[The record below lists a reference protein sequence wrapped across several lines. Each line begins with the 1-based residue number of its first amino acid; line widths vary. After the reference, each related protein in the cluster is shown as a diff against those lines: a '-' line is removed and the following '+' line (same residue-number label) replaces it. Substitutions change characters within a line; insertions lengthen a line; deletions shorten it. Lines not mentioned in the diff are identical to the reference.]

1 MLEVNETYLD
11 RLSEA
16 VYSLLNG
23 RPAAPVELPPDHPQD
38 ELRQLAGYVNSL
50 IAEYG
55 TLSAGISS
63 VARGNLDFTIG
74 KGKLEALQQLKTL
87 QGNLRHL
94 TWKTQRIAGGDFEQK
109 VDFMGDFSSAFN
121 SMTRQLKEAFEKIEK
136 QNEELSEAY
145 RAYGCRNT
153 EMAQKVDEIC
163 TKYGLNKVGDGI
175 SPDTTEEMFTALDVR
190 SMVRDSGNE
199 DVTTSNPSY
208 SADGNFEFWGA
219 TTVSGVDYPI
229 EYRVYRAMKQ
239 TLSTAY
245 WEIENTSDYQ
255 WSNYVT
261 TAGTDVLIAVGQN
274 NSLVLTDTGDSVVVI
289 VVMNATTGDTQT
301 GKATLEAFAN
311 TFDLSLAPRTRNA
324 PVETTAPTESGTAI
338 PEAYQPVIAKYA
350 TALTEHWGGEACSN
364 ADISILVSY
373 ATSPSELGYALLDL
387 DNDGTDELVIA
398 NDAERQVIYDLY
410 SLVDGKLVHV
420 FTGWDRNSYEL
431 REGYRILNIGSN
443 GAASADYVYCH
454 LSNGQLVTDSL
465 IRFDAAT
472 DPDHPWFRGTGE
484 NDLAPITDENWSEDE
499 IYSAAASLPIAIT
512 SFADDSAG
520 SYDPSLADYEG
531 YLSTIDTSS
540 IKYYALRDLDGD
552 GQDELLLYN
561 SGETLMKVAA
571 IQNGTAQEILSGN
584 VLDLCEG
591 NVLEAWEGGSGAE
604 QRTYY
609 RVENHTAVPFECIIY
624 NIDENQ
630 CYRDSSYDF
639 YEENL
644 TPITE
649 EEYNRV
655 VNTYPGMSFWD
666 CNPKPLEKMNS
677 ADSSAGDDAQLL
689 ANYGGYLSSI
699 DTYWIKYYALRD
711 LDGDGQDELLLFN
724 RDKTLSNVAG
734 VLNGTAREI
743 LSGSSLYLCAG
754 NVLEYWGEG
763 SGGSGCTYY
772 QVENKTAVPIES
784 ITYRGNNDQWYRDRD
799 FDFMKEDLTPITNEE
814 YQRIVD
820 SYPRMTMSDCNA
832 RALPEI

>member
-1 MLEVNETYLD
+1 MKSQVICDALNTVNPTPAQRARMRAALEAQLPAEKPHRRGAHQQKASSQRWWTII
-11 RLSEA
+11 
-16 VYSLLNG
+16 
-23 RPAAPVELPPDHPQD
+23 PAAAALFAVVLLGIFVLGRTDKTPPSMSNVPT
-38 ELRQLAGYVNSL
+38 EPLTLESL
-50 IAEYG
+50 
-55 TLSAGISS
+55 
-63 VARGNLDFTIG
+63 
-74 KGKLEALQQLKTL
+74 Q
-87 QGNLRHL
+87 
-94 TWKTQRIAGGDFEQK
+94 
-109 VDFMGDFSSAFN
+109 SSAN
-121 SMTRQLKEAFEKIEK
+121 YKASMEIKDYVQSYNATGDVDET
-136 QNEELSEAY
+136 LSEAY

-190 SMVRDSGNE
+190 SMVRDSGNG

-311 TFDLSLAPRTRNA
+311 TFDLSLAPRTQNA
-324 PVETTAPTESGTAI
+324 PVETTAPTENGTAI
-338 PEAYQPVIAKYA
+338 PEAYQPVIAKYT

-387 DNDGTDELVIA
+387 DNDGTDELIIA

-431 REGYRILNIGSN
+431 REGSRILNIGSN

-499 IYSAAASLPIAIT
+499 IYSAAASLPITIT
-512 SFADDSAG
+512 PFADASAG
-520 SYDPSLADYEG
+520 SYDPALADYEG

-552 GQDELLLYN
+552 GQNELLLYN

-630 CYRDSSYDF
+630 CYRDSNYDF

-820 SYPRMTMSDCNA
+820 TYPRMTMSDCNA

>member
-1 MLEVNETYLD
+1 MKSQVICDALNTVNLTPAQRARMRAALEAQLPAEKPHRRGAHQQKASSQRWWTIIPAAAALF
-11 RLSEA
+11 A
-16 VYSLLNG
+16 VVLLGIFVLGRTDKASPSMSNVPTEPLTLESLL
-23 RPAAPVELPPDHPQD
+23 
-38 ELRQLAGYVNSL
+38 
-50 IAEYG
+50 
-55 TLSAGISS
+55 
-63 VARGNLDFTIG
+63 
-74 KGKLEALQQLKTL
+74 
-87 QGNLRHL
+87 
-94 TWKTQRIAGGDFEQK
+94 
-109 VDFMGDFSSAFN
+109 SSAN
-121 SMTRQLKEAFEKIEK
+121 YKASMEIKDYVQSYNATGDVDET
-136 QNEELSEAY
+136 LSEAY

-175 SPDTTEEMFTALDVR
+175 SPDTTEEMFTALNVR
-190 SMVRDSGNE
+190 SMVRDSGNG

-261 TAGTDVLIAVGQN
+261 TAGTDVLIAVGQS

-301 GKATLEAFAN
+301 GKAALEAFAN

-338 PEAYQPVIAKYA
+338 PEAYQPVIAKYV

-387 DNDGTDELVIA
+387 DNDGTDELIIA

-431 REGYRILNIGSN
+431 REGFRILNIGSN

-499 IYSAAASLPIAIT
+499 IYSASASLPIAIT

-520 SYDPSLADYEG
+520 SYDPALADYEG

-630 CYRDSSYDF
+630 CYRDSNYDF

-820 SYPRMTMSDCNA
+820 TYPRMTMSDCNA

>member
-1 MLEVNETYLD
+1 MKSQVICGALNTVNPTPAQRARMRAALEAQLPAEKPPRRGAHQQKASSQRWWTII
-11 RLSEA
+11 
-16 VYSLLNG
+16 
-23 RPAAPVELPPDHPQD
+23 PAAAALFAVVLLGIFVLGRTDKTPPSMSNVPTAPLTL
-38 ELRQLAGYVNSL
+38 ESL
-50 IAEYG
+50 
-55 TLSAGISS
+55 
-63 VARGNLDFTIG
+63 
-74 KGKLEALQQLKTL
+74 Q
-87 QGNLRHL
+87 
-94 TWKTQRIAGGDFEQK
+94 
-109 VDFMGDFSSAFN
+109 SSAN
-121 SMTRQLKEAFEKIEK
+121 YKASMEIKDYVQSYNATGDVDET
-136 QNEELSEAY
+136 LSEAY

-163 TKYGLNKVGDGI
+163 TKYGLNKVGNGI
-175 SPDTTEEMFTALDVR
+175 SPDTTEEMFTALNVR
-190 SMVRDSGNE
+190 SMVRDSGNG

-229 EYRVYRAMKQ
+229 EYRAYRAMKQ

-324 PVETTAPTESGTAI
+324 PVETTAPTENGTAI
-338 PEAYQPVIAKYA
+338 PEAYQPVIAKYV

-364 ADISILVSY
+364 ADISLLVSY
-373 ATSPSELGYALLDL
+373 VTSPSELGYALLDL
-387 DNDGTDELVIA
+387 DNDGTDELIIA

-484 NDLAPITDENWSEDE
+484 NDLAPIADENWSEDE
-499 IYSAAASLPIAIT
+499 IYNSAASLPIAIT
-512 SFADDSAG
+512 PFADASAG
-520 SYDPSLADYEG
+520 SYDPALADYEG

-552 GQDELLLYN
+552 GQNELLLYN

-591 NVLEAWEGGSGAE
+591 NVLEEWYGGSGAE

-630 CYRDSSYDF
+630 CYRDSNYDF

-820 SYPRMTMSDCNA
+820 TYPRMTMSDCNA

>member
-1 MLEVNETYLD
+1 MKSQVICDALNTVNLTPAQRARMRAALEAQLPAEKPHRRGAHQQKASSQRWWTII
-11 RLSEA
+11 
-16 VYSLLNG
+16 
-23 RPAAPVELPPDHPQD
+23 PAAAALVAVVLLGIFVLGRTDKTPPSMSNVPTAPLTL
-38 ELRQLAGYVNSL
+38 ESL
-50 IAEYG
+50 
-55 TLSAGISS
+55 
-63 VARGNLDFTIG
+63 
-74 KGKLEALQQLKTL
+74 Q
-87 QGNLRHL
+87 
-94 TWKTQRIAGGDFEQK
+94 
-109 VDFMGDFSSAFN
+109 SSAN
-121 SMTRQLKEAFEKIEK
+121 YKASMEIKDYVQGYNATGDVDET
-136 QNEELSEAY
+136 LSEAY

-163 TKYGLNKVGDGI
+163 TKYGLNKVGNGI
-175 SPDTTEEMFTALDVR
+175 SPDTTEEMFTALNVR
-190 SMVRDSGNE
+190 SMVRDSGNG

-219 TTVSGVDYPI
+219 TTVSGVDYAI
-229 EYRVYRAMKQ
+229 EYRAYRAMKQ

-261 TAGTDVLIAVGQN
+261 TAGTDVLIAVGQS

-301 GKATLEAFAN
+301 GKAALEAFAN

-338 PEAYQPVIAKYA
+338 PEAYQPVIAKYV

-364 ADISILVSY
+364 ADISLLVSY

-387 DNDGTDELVIA
+387 DNDGTDELIIA

-431 REGYRILNIGSN
+431 REGFRILNIGSN

-472 DPDHPWFRGTGE
+472 DPDHPWFRGTSE

-520 SYDPSLADYEG
+520 SYDPALADYEG

-561 SGETLMKVAA
+561 SGETVMKVAA

-630 CYRDSSYDF
+630 CYRDSNYDF

-677 ADSSAGDDAQLL
+677 ADSSAAEDAQLL

-784 ITYRGNNDQWYRDRD
+784 ITYHGNNDQWYRDRD

-820 SYPRMTMSDCNA
+820 TYPRMTMSDCNA

>member
-1 MLEVNETYLD
+1 MKSQVICGALNTVNPTPAQRARMRAALEAQLPAEKPHRRGAHQQKASSQRWWTII
-11 RLSEA
+11 
-16 VYSLLNG
+16 
-23 RPAAPVELPPDHPQD
+23 PAAAALFAVVLLGIFVLGRTDKTPPSMSNVPT
-38 ELRQLAGYVNSL
+38 EPLTLESL
-50 IAEYG
+50 
-55 TLSAGISS
+55 
-63 VARGNLDFTIG
+63 
-74 KGKLEALQQLKTL
+74 Q
-87 QGNLRHL
+87 
-94 TWKTQRIAGGDFEQK
+94 
-109 VDFMGDFSSAFN
+109 SSAN
-121 SMTRQLKEAFEKIEK
+121 YKASMEIKDYVQSYNATGDVDET
-136 QNEELSEAY
+136 LSEAY

-175 SPDTTEEMFTALDVR
+175 SPDTTEEMFTALNVR
-190 SMVRDSGNE
+190 SMVRDSGNG

-255 WSNYVT
+255 WSNAVT

-301 GKATLEAFAN
+301 GKAALEALAN

-338 PEAYQPVIAKYA
+338 PEAYQPVIAKYV

-387 DNDGTDELVIA
+387 DNDGTDELIIA

-484 NDLAPITDENWSEDE
+484 NDLVPITDENWSEDE
-499 IYSAAASLPIAIT
+499 IYSASASLPIAIT

-520 SYDPSLADYEG
+520 SYDPALADYEG
-531 YLSTIDTSS
+531 YLSIIDTSS

-630 CYRDSSYDF
+630 CYRDSNYDF

-784 ITYRGNNDQWYRDRD
+784 ITYHGNNDQWYRDRD

-820 SYPRMTMSDCNA
+820 TYPRMTMSDCNA

>member
-1 MLEVNETYLD
+1 MKSQVICDALNAVNPTPAQRARMRAALQAQLPAEKPHRRGAHQQKASSQRWWTII
-11 RLSEA
+11 
-16 VYSLLNG
+16 
-23 RPAAPVELPPDHPQD
+23 PAAAALFAVVLLGIFVLGRTDKTPPSMSNVPT
-38 ELRQLAGYVNSL
+38 EPLTLESL
-50 IAEYG
+50 
-55 TLSAGISS
+55 
-63 VARGNLDFTIG
+63 
-74 KGKLEALQQLKTL
+74 Q
-87 QGNLRHL
+87 
-94 TWKTQRIAGGDFEQK
+94 
-109 VDFMGDFSSAFN
+109 SSAN
-121 SMTRQLKEAFEKIEK
+121 YKASMEIKDYVQSYNATGDVDET
-136 QNEELSEAY
+136 LSEAY

-175 SPDTTEEMFTALDVR
+175 SPDTTEEMFTALNVR
-190 SMVRDSGNE
+190 SMVKVSGNG

-239 TLSTAY
+239 SLSTAY

-301 GKATLEAFAN
+301 GKAALEAFAN

-338 PEAYQPVIAKYA
+338 PEAYQPVIAKYV

-364 ADISILVSY
+364 ADISLLVSY

-387 DNDGTDELVIA
+387 DNDGTDELIIA

-499 IYSAAASLPIAIT
+499 IYSTAASLPIAIT
-512 SFADDSAG
+512 SFADDSVG
-520 SYDPSLADYEG
+520 SYDPALADYEG

-584 VLDLCEG
+584 VLDICEG

-630 CYRDSSYDF
+630 CYRDSNYDF

-677 ADSSAGDDAQLL
+677 ADSSAAEDAQLL

-784 ITYRGNNDQWYRDRD
+784 ITYRGNNDQWYRDGD

-820 SYPRMTMSDCNA
+820 TYPRMTMSDCNA

>member
-1 MLEVNETYLD
+1 MKSQVTCDALNTVNPTPAQRARMRAALEAQLPAEKPHRRGAHQQKASSQRWWTII
-11 RLSEA
+11 
-16 VYSLLNG
+16 
-23 RPAAPVELPPDHPQD
+23 PAAAALFAVVLLGIFVLGRTDKTPPSMSNVPTAPLTL
-38 ELRQLAGYVNSL
+38 ESL
-50 IAEYG
+50 
-55 TLSAGISS
+55 
-63 VARGNLDFTIG
+63 
-74 KGKLEALQQLKTL
+74 Q
-87 QGNLRHL
+87 
-94 TWKTQRIAGGDFEQK
+94 
-109 VDFMGDFSSAFN
+109 SSAN
-121 SMTRQLKEAFEKIEK
+121 YKASMEIKDYVQSYNATGDVDET
-136 QNEELSEAY
+136 LSEAY

-190 SMVRDSGNE
+190 SMVRDSGNG

-338 PEAYQPVIAKYA
+338 PEAYQPVIAKYV

-364 ADISILVSY
+364 ADISLLVSY

-387 DNDGTDELVIA
+387 DNDGTDELIIA

-499 IYSAAASLPIAIT
+499 IYSAAASLPIVIT
-512 SFADDSAG
+512 PFADASAG
-520 SYDPSLADYEG
+520 SYDPALADYEG

-561 SGETLMKVAA
+561 SGETLTKVAA

-624 NIDENQ
+624 NVDENQ
-630 CYRDSSYDF
+630 CYRDNNYDF
-639 YEENL
+639 YEEDL

-677 ADSSAGDDAQLL
+677 ADSSAAEDAQLL

-784 ITYRGNNDQWYRDRD
+784 ITYHGNNDQWYRDRD

>member
-1 MLEVNETYLD
+1 MKSQVICDALNTVNLTPAQRARMRAALEAQLPAEKPHRRGAHQQKASSQRWWTII
-11 RLSEA
+11 
-16 VYSLLNG
+16 
-23 RPAAPVELPPDHPQD
+23 PAAAALFAVVLLGIFVLGRTDKTPPSMSNVPTAPLTL
-38 ELRQLAGYVNSL
+38 ESL
-50 IAEYG
+50 
-55 TLSAGISS
+55 
-63 VARGNLDFTIG
+63 
-74 KGKLEALQQLKTL
+74 Q
-87 QGNLRHL
+87 
-94 TWKTQRIAGGDFEQK
+94 
-109 VDFMGDFSSAFN
+109 SSAN
-121 SMTRQLKEAFEKIEK
+121 YKASMEIKDYVQSYNATGDVDET
-136 QNEELSEAY
+136 LSEAY

-175 SPDTTEEMFTALDVR
+175 SPDTTEEMFTALNVR
-190 SMVRDSGNE
+190 SMVKASGNG

-229 EYRVYRAMKQ
+229 EYRAYRAMKQ

-261 TAGTDVLIAVGQN
+261 TAGTDVLIAAGQS

-301 GKATLEAFAN
+301 GKAALEAFAN
-311 TFDLSLAPRTRNA
+311 TFDLSLAPRTRND
-324 PVETTAPTESGTAI
+324 PVETTAPTAPTENGTAI
-338 PEAYQPVIAKYA
+338 PEAYQPVIAKYV

-387 DNDGTDELVIA
+387 DNDGTDELIIA

-484 NDLAPITDENWSEDE
+484 NDLVPITDENWSEDE
-499 IYSAAASLPIAIT
+499 IYSASASLPIAIT

-520 SYDPSLADYEG
+520 SYDPALADYEG
-531 YLSTIDTSS
+531 YLSIIDTSS

-630 CYRDSSYDF
+630 CYRDSNYDF

-820 SYPRMTMSDCNA
+820 TYPRMTMSDCNA

>member
-1 MLEVNETYLD
+1 MKSQVICDALNTVNLTPAQRARMRAALEAQLPAEKPHRRGAHQQKASSQRWWTII
-11 RLSEA
+11 
-16 VYSLLNG
+16 
-23 RPAAPVELPPDHPQD
+23 PAAAALFAVVLLGIFVLGRTDKTPPSMSNVPTAPLTL
-38 ELRQLAGYVNSL
+38 ESL
-50 IAEYG
+50 
-55 TLSAGISS
+55 
-63 VARGNLDFTIG
+63 
-74 KGKLEALQQLKTL
+74 Q
-87 QGNLRHL
+87 
-94 TWKTQRIAGGDFEQK
+94 
-109 VDFMGDFSSAFN
+109 SSAN
-121 SMTRQLKEAFEKIEK
+121 YKASMEIKDYVQSYNATGDVDET
-136 QNEELSEAY
+136 LSEAY

-175 SPDTTEEMFTALDVR
+175 SPDTTEEMFTALNVR
-190 SMVRDSGNE
+190 SMVRDSGNG

-301 GKATLEAFAN
+301 GKAALEAFAN
-311 TFDLSLAPRTRNA
+311 TFDLSLAPRTRND
-324 PVETTAPTESGTAI
+324 PVETTAPTAPTENGTAI
-338 PEAYQPVIAKYA
+338 PEAYQPVIAKYV

-387 DNDGTDELVIA
+387 DNDGTDELIIA

-484 NDLAPITDENWSEDE
+484 NDLVPITDENWSEDE
-499 IYSAAASLPIAIT
+499 IYSASASLPIAIT

-520 SYDPSLADYEG
+520 SYDPALADYEG
-531 YLSTIDTSS
+531 YLSIIDTSS

-630 CYRDSSYDF
+630 CYRDSNYDF

-784 ITYRGNNDQWYRDRD
+784 ITYHGNNDQWYRDRD

-820 SYPRMTMSDCNA
+820 TYPRMTMSDCNA

>member
-1 MLEVNETYLD
+1 MKSQVICGALNTVNPTPAQRARMRAALEAQLPAEKPHRRGAHQQKASSQRWWTII
-11 RLSEA
+11 
-16 VYSLLNG
+16 
-23 RPAAPVELPPDHPQD
+23 PAAAALFAVVLLGIFVLGRTDKTPPSMSNVPT
-38 ELRQLAGYVNSL
+38 EPLTLESL
-50 IAEYG
+50 
-55 TLSAGISS
+55 
-63 VARGNLDFTIG
+63 
-74 KGKLEALQQLKTL
+74 Q
-87 QGNLRHL
+87 
-94 TWKTQRIAGGDFEQK
+94 
-109 VDFMGDFSSAFN
+109 SSAN
-121 SMTRQLKEAFEKIEK
+121 YKASMEIKDYVQSYNATGDVDQT
-136 QNEELSEAY
+136 LSEAY

-175 SPDTTEEMFTALDVR
+175 SPDTTEEMFTALNVR
-190 SMVRDSGNE
+190 SMVRDSGNG

-301 GKATLEAFAN
+301 GKATLEALAN

-338 PEAYQPVIAKYA
+338 PEAYQPVIAKYV

-373 ATSPSELGYALLDL
+373 VTSPSELGYALLDL
-387 DNDGTDELVIA
+387 DNDGTDELIIA

-431 REGYRILNIGSN
+431 REGFRILNIGSN

-484 NDLAPITDENWSEDE
+484 NDLAPIIDENWSEDE
-499 IYSAAASLPIAIT
+499 IYSAAASLPITIT
-512 SFADDSAG
+512 PFADASAG
-520 SYDPSLADYEG
+520 SYDPALADYEG

-561 SGETLMKVAA
+561 SGETLMKVVA

-630 CYRDSSYDF
+630 CYRDSNYDF

-644 TPITE
+644 MPITE

-820 SYPRMTMSDCNA
+820 TYPRMTMSDCNA

>member
-1 MLEVNETYLD
+1 MKSQVICDALNTVNPTPAQRARMRAALEAQLPAEKPHRRGAHQQKASSQRWWTII
-11 RLSEA
+11 
-16 VYSLLNG
+16 
-23 RPAAPVELPPDHPQD
+23 PAAAALFAVVLLGIFVLGRTDKTPPSMSNVPTAPLTL
-38 ELRQLAGYVNSL
+38 ESL
-50 IAEYG
+50 
-55 TLSAGISS
+55 
-63 VARGNLDFTIG
+63 
-74 KGKLEALQQLKTL
+74 Q
-87 QGNLRHL
+87 
-94 TWKTQRIAGGDFEQK
+94 
-109 VDFMGDFSSAFN
+109 SSAN
-121 SMTRQLKEAFEKIEK
+121 YKASMEIKDYVQSYNATGDVDQT
-136 QNEELSEAY
+136 LSEAY

-190 SMVRDSGNE
+190 SMVRDSGNG

-338 PEAYQPVIAKYA
+338 PEAYQPVIAKYV

-364 ADISILVSY
+364 ADISLLVSY

-387 DNDGTDELVIA
+387 DNDGTDELIIA

-420 FTGWDRNSYEL
+420 FNGWDRNSYEL

-499 IYSAAASLPIAIT
+499 IYSTAASLPIAIT

-520 SYDPSLADYEG
+520 SYDPALADYEG

-630 CYRDSSYDF
+630 CYRDSNYDF

-677 ADSSAGDDAQLL
+677 ADSSAAEDAQLL

-743 LSGSSLYLCAG
+743 LSGSSLYLCAE

-820 SYPRMTMSDCNA
+820 TYPRMTMSDCNA

>member
-1 MLEVNETYLD
+1 MKSQVICGALNTVNPTPAQRARMRAALEAQLPAEKPPRRGAHQQKASSQRWWTII
-11 RLSEA
+11 
-16 VYSLLNG
+16 
-23 RPAAPVELPPDHPQD
+23 PAAAALFAVVLLGIFVLGRTDKTPPSMSNVPTAPLTL
-38 ELRQLAGYVNSL
+38 ESL
-50 IAEYG
+50 
-55 TLSAGISS
+55 
-63 VARGNLDFTIG
+63 
-74 KGKLEALQQLKTL
+74 Q
-87 QGNLRHL
+87 
-94 TWKTQRIAGGDFEQK
+94 
-109 VDFMGDFSSAFN
+109 SSAN
-121 SMTRQLKEAFEKIEK
+121 YKASMEIKDYVQSYNATGDVDET
-136 QNEELSEAY
+136 LSEAY

-190 SMVRDSGNE
+190 SMVRDSGNG

-301 GKATLEAFAN
+301 GKAALEAFAN
-311 TFDLSLAPRTRNA
+311 TFDLSLAPRTQNA

-338 PEAYQPVIAKYA
+338 PEAYQPVIAKYV

-387 DNDGTDELVIA
+387 DNDGTDELIIA

-499 IYSAAASLPIAIT
+499 IYSASASLPIAIT

-520 SYDPSLADYEG
+520 SYDPALADYEG

-630 CYRDSSYDF
+630 CYRDSNYDF

-677 ADSSAGDDAQLL
+677 ADSSAAEDAQLL

-820 SYPRMTMSDCNA
+820 TYPRMTMSDCNA

>member
-1 MLEVNETYLD
+1 MKSQVICDALNTVNPTPAQRARMRAALEAQLPAEKPHRRGAHQQKASSQRWWTII
-11 RLSEA
+11 
-16 VYSLLNG
+16 
-23 RPAAPVELPPDHPQD
+23 PAAAALFAVVLLGIFVLGRTDKTPPSMSNVPTAPLTL
-38 ELRQLAGYVNSL
+38 ESL
-50 IAEYG
+50 
-55 TLSAGISS
+55 
-63 VARGNLDFTIG
+63 
-74 KGKLEALQQLKTL
+74 Q
-87 QGNLRHL
+87 
-94 TWKTQRIAGGDFEQK
+94 
-109 VDFMGDFSSAFN
+109 SSAN
-121 SMTRQLKEAFEKIEK
+121 YKASMEIKDYVQSYNATGDVDET
-136 QNEELSEAY
+136 LSEAY

-190 SMVRDSGNE
+190 SMVRDSGNG

-261 TAGTDVLIAVGQN
+261 TAGTGVLIAVGQN

-338 PEAYQPVIAKYA
+338 PEAYQPVIAKYV

-364 ADISILVSY
+364 ADISLLVSY

-387 DNDGTDELVIA
+387 DNDGTDELIIA

-499 IYSAAASLPIAIT
+499 IYSAAASLPIVIT
-512 SFADDSAG
+512 PFADASAG
-520 SYDPSLADYEG
+520 SYDPALADYEG

-561 SGETLMKVAA
+561 SGETLTKVAA

-624 NIDENQ
+624 NVDENQ
-630 CYRDSSYDF
+630 CYRDNNYDF
-639 YEENL
+639 YEEDL

-677 ADSSAGDDAQLL
+677 ADSSAAEDAQLL

-784 ITYRGNNDQWYRDRD
+784 ITYRGNNDQWYRDGD
-799 FDFMKEDLTPITNEE
+799 FDFMKEELTPITNEE

-820 SYPRMTMSDCNA
+820 TYPRMTMSDCNA

>member
-1 MLEVNETYLD
+1 MKSQVICDALNTVNPTPAQRARMRAALEAQLPAEKPHRRGAHQQKASSQRWWTII
-11 RLSEA
+11 
-16 VYSLLNG
+16 
-23 RPAAPVELPPDHPQD
+23 PAAAALFAVVLLGIFVLGRTDKTPPSMSNVPTAPLTL
-38 ELRQLAGYVNSL
+38 ESL
-50 IAEYG
+50 
-55 TLSAGISS
+55 
-63 VARGNLDFTIG
+63 
-74 KGKLEALQQLKTL
+74 Q
-87 QGNLRHL
+87 
-94 TWKTQRIAGGDFEQK
+94 
-109 VDFMGDFSSAFN
+109 SSAN
-121 SMTRQLKEAFEKIEK
+121 YKASMEIKDYVQSYNATGDVDET
-136 QNEELSEAY
+136 LSEAY

-190 SMVRDSGNE
+190 SMVRDSGNG

-311 TFDLSLAPRTRNA
+311 TFDLSLAPRTQNA

-338 PEAYQPVIAKYA
+338 PEAYQPVIAKYV

-364 ADISILVSY
+364 ADISLLVSY

-387 DNDGTDELVIA
+387 DNDGTDELIIA

-431 REGYRILNIGSN
+431 REGFRILNIGSN

-499 IYSAAASLPIAIT
+499 IYSTAASLPIAIT
-512 SFADDSAG
+512 PFADASAG
-520 SYDPSLADYEG
+520 SYDPALADYEG

-630 CYRDSSYDF
+630 CYRDSNYDF

-677 ADSSAGDDAQLL
+677 ADSSAAEDAQLL

-784 ITYRGNNDQWYRDRD
+784 ITYHGNNDQWYRDRD

>member
-1 MLEVNETYLD
+1 MKSQVICGALNTVNPTPAQRARMRAALEAQLPAEKPHRRGAHQQKASSQRWWTIIPAAAALF
-11 RLSEA
+11 A
-16 VYSLLNG
+16 VVLLGIFVLGRTDKTPPSMSNVPTAPLTLESLL
-23 RPAAPVELPPDHPQD
+23 
-38 ELRQLAGYVNSL
+38 
-50 IAEYG
+50 
-55 TLSAGISS
+55 
-63 VARGNLDFTIG
+63 
-74 KGKLEALQQLKTL
+74 
-87 QGNLRHL
+87 
-94 TWKTQRIAGGDFEQK
+94 
-109 VDFMGDFSSAFN
+109 SSAN
-121 SMTRQLKEAFEKIEK
+121 YKASMEIKDYVQSYNATGDVDET
-136 QNEELSEAY
+136 LSEAY

-175 SPDTTEEMFTALDVR
+175 SPDTTEEMFTALNVR
-190 SMVRDSGNE
+190 SMVKASGNG

-301 GKATLEAFAN
+301 GKAALEALAN
-311 TFDLSLAPRTRNA
+311 TFDLSLAPRTQNA

-338 PEAYQPVIAKYA
+338 PEAYQPVIAKYV

-364 ADISILVSY
+364 ADISLLVSY

-499 IYSAAASLPIAIT
+499 IYSAAASLPITIT
-512 SFADDSAG
+512 PFADASAG
-520 SYDPSLADYEG
+520 SYDPALADYEG
-531 YLSTIDTSS
+531 YLSIIDTSS

-630 CYRDSSYDF
+630 CYRDSNYDF

-666 CNPKPLEKMNS
+666 CNPKPLEKINS

-820 SYPRMTMSDCNA
+820 TYPRMTMSDCNA

>member
-1 MLEVNETYLD
+1 MKSQVICDALNTVNPTSSQIARMRAALEAQLPAEKPHRRGAHQQKASSQRWWTII
-11 RLSEA
+11 
-16 VYSLLNG
+16 
-23 RPAAPVELPPDHPQD
+23 PAAAALFAVVLLGIFVLGRTDKTPPSMSNVPTAPLTL
-38 ELRQLAGYVNSL
+38 ESL
-50 IAEYG
+50 
-55 TLSAGISS
+55 
-63 VARGNLDFTIG
+63 
-74 KGKLEALQQLKTL
+74 Q
-87 QGNLRHL
+87 
-94 TWKTQRIAGGDFEQK
+94 
-109 VDFMGDFSSAFN
+109 SSAN
-121 SMTRQLKEAFEKIEK
+121 YKASMEIKDYVQSYNATGDVDET
-136 QNEELSEAY
+136 LSEAY

-261 TAGTDVLIAVGQN
+261 TAGTDVLIAAGQS

>member
-1 MLEVNETYLD
+1 MKSQVICDALNTVNPTPAQRARMRAALEAQLPAEKPHRRGAHQQKASSQRWWTIIPAAAALF
-11 RLSEA
+11 A
-16 VYSLLNG
+16 VVLLGIFVLG
-23 RPAAPVELPPDHPQD
+23 RTDKASPSMSNVPAAPLTLE
-38 ELRQLAGYVNSL
+38 SL
-50 IAEYG
+50 
-55 TLSAGISS
+55 
-63 VARGNLDFTIG
+63 
-74 KGKLEALQQLKTL
+74 Q
-87 QGNLRHL
+87 
-94 TWKTQRIAGGDFEQK
+94 
-109 VDFMGDFSSAFN
+109 SSAN
-121 SMTRQLKEAFEKIEK
+121 YKASMEIKDYVQSCNATGDVDET
-136 QNEELSEAY
+136 LSEAY

-175 SPDTTEEMFTALDVR
+175 SPDTTEEMFTALNVR
-190 SMVRDSGNE
+190 SMVKASGNG

-289 VVMNATTGDTQT
+289 VVLNATTGDTQT
-301 GKATLEAFAN
+301 GKATLETFAN

-338 PEAYQPVIAKYA
+338 PEAYQPVIAKYV

-373 ATSPSELGYALLDL
+373 VTSPSELGYALLDL

-410 SLVDGKLVHV
+410 SLVDGKVVHV
-420 FTGWDRNSYEL
+420 LTGWDRNSYEL
-431 REGYRILNIGSN
+431 REGFRILNIGSN
-443 GAASADYVYCH
+443 GAASTDYVYCH

-499 IYSAAASLPIAIT
+499 IYSAAASLPITIT
-512 SFADDSAG
+512 PFADASAG
-520 SYDPSLADYEG
+520 SYDPALADYEG
-531 YLSTIDTSS
+531 YLSIIDTSS

-630 CYRDSSYDF
+630 CYRDSNYDF

-820 SYPRMTMSDCNA
+820 TYPRMTMSDCNA

>member
-1 MLEVNETYLD
+1 MKSQVICGALNTVNPTPAQRARMRAALEAQLPAEKPPRRGAHQQKASSQRWWTII
-11 RLSEA
+11 
-16 VYSLLNG
+16 
-23 RPAAPVELPPDHPQD
+23 PAAAALFAVVLLGIFVLGRTDKTPPSMSNVPT
-38 ELRQLAGYVNSL
+38 EPLTLESL
-50 IAEYG
+50 
-55 TLSAGISS
+55 
-63 VARGNLDFTIG
+63 
-74 KGKLEALQQLKTL
+74 Q
-87 QGNLRHL
+87 
-94 TWKTQRIAGGDFEQK
+94 
-109 VDFMGDFSSAFN
+109 SSAN
-121 SMTRQLKEAFEKIEK
+121 YKASMEIKDYVQSYNATGDVDET
-136 QNEELSEAY
+136 LSEAY

-190 SMVRDSGNE
+190 SMVRDSGNG

-261 TAGTDVLIAVGQN
+261 TAGTDVLIAAGQN

-338 PEAYQPVIAKYA
+338 PEAYQPVIAKYV

-499 IYSAAASLPIAIT
+499 IYSAAASLPITIT
-512 SFADDSAG
+512 PFADASAG
-520 SYDPSLADYEG
+520 SHDPALADYEG

-630 CYRDSSYDF
+630 CYRDSNYDF

-655 VNTYPGMSFWD
+655 VNTYPGMFFWD

-677 ADSSAGDDAQLL
+677 ADSSAAEDAQLL

-743 LSGSSLYLCAG
+743 LSGSSLYLCAE

-772 QVENKTAVPIES
+772 QLENKTAVPIES

-820 SYPRMTMSDCNA
+820 TYPRMTMSDCNA

>member
-1 MLEVNETYLD
+1 MKSQVICDALNTVNLTPAQRARMRAALE
-11 RLSEA
+11 A
-16 VYSLLNG
+16 QLLAEKPHRRG
-23 RPAAPVELPPDHPQD
+23 AHQQKASSQRWWTIIPAAAALFAVVLLGIFVLGRTDKTPPSMSNVPTAPLTL
-38 ELRQLAGYVNSL
+38 ESL
-50 IAEYG
+50 
-55 TLSAGISS
+55 
-63 VARGNLDFTIG
+63 
-74 KGKLEALQQLKTL
+74 Q
-87 QGNLRHL
+87 
-94 TWKTQRIAGGDFEQK
+94 
-109 VDFMGDFSSAFN
+109 SSAN
-121 SMTRQLKEAFEKIEK
+121 YKASMEIKDYVQSYNATGDVDET
-136 QNEELSEAY
+136 LSEAY

-163 TKYGLNKVGDGI
+163 TKYGLNKVGNGI
-175 SPDTTEEMFTALDVR
+175 SPDTTEEMFTALNVR
-190 SMVRDSGNE
+190 SMVRDSGSG

-229 EYRVYRAMKQ
+229 EYRAYRAMKQ

-301 GKATLEAFAN
+301 GKAALEALAN

-324 PVETTAPTESGTAI
+324 PVETTAPTERGTAI
-338 PEAYQPVIAKYA
+338 PEAYQPVIAKYV

-364 ADISILVSY
+364 ADISLLVSY

-431 REGYRILNIGSN
+431 REGFRILNIGSN

-499 IYSAAASLPIAIT
+499 IYSASASLPIAIT
-512 SFADDSAG
+512 PFADDSAG
-520 SYDPSLADYEG
+520 SYDPALADYEG

-630 CYRDSSYDF
+630 CYRDSNYDF

-644 TPITE
+644 MPITE

-734 VLNGTAREI
+734 VQNGTAREI

-820 SYPRMTMSDCNA
+820 TYSRMTMSDCNA

>member
-1 MLEVNETYLD
+1 MKSQVICGALNTVNPTPAQRARMRAALEAQLPAEKPHRRGAHQQKASSQRWWTII
-11 RLSEA
+11 
-16 VYSLLNG
+16 
-23 RPAAPVELPPDHPQD
+23 PAAAALFAVVLLGIFVLGRTDKTPPSMSNVPT
-38 ELRQLAGYVNSL
+38 EPLTLESL
-50 IAEYG
+50 
-55 TLSAGISS
+55 
-63 VARGNLDFTIG
+63 
-74 KGKLEALQQLKTL
+74 Q
-87 QGNLRHL
+87 
-94 TWKTQRIAGGDFEQK
+94 
-109 VDFMGDFSSAFN
+109 SSAN
-121 SMTRQLKEAFEKIEK
+121 YKASMEIKDYVQSYNATGDVDQT
-136 QNEELSEAY
+136 LSEAY

-190 SMVRDSGNE
+190 SMVRDSGNG

-301 GKATLEAFAN
+301 GKAALEAFAN

-324 PVETTAPTESGTAI
+324 PAETTAPTESGTAI
-338 PEAYQPVIAKYA
+338 PEAYQPVIAKYV

-373 ATSPSELGYALLDL
+373 ATYPSELGYALLDL
-387 DNDGTDELVIA
+387 DNDGTDELIIA

-512 SFADDSAG
+512 PFADASAG
-520 SYDPSLADYEG
+520 SYDPALADYEG

-630 CYRDSSYDF
+630 CYRDSNYDF

-677 ADSSAGDDAQLL
+677 ADSSAAEDAQLL

-820 SYPRMTMSDCNA
+820 TYPRMTMSDCNA

>member
-1 MLEVNETYLD
+1 MKSQVICGALNTVNPTPAQRARMRAALEAQLPAEKPHRRGAHQQKASSQRWWTIIPAAAALFAVVLLGIFVLGRTDKTSPSMSNVPTEPLTLESLQSSANYKASMEIKDYVQSYNATGDVDET
-11 RLSEA
+11 LSE
-16 VYSLLNG
+16 S
-23 RPAAPVELPPDHPQD
+23 
-38 ELRQLAGYVNSL
+38 
-50 IAEYG
+50 
-55 TLSAGISS
+55 
-63 VARGNLDFTIG
+63 
-74 KGKLEALQQLKTL
+74 
-87 QGNLRHL
+87 
-94 TWKTQRIAGGDFEQK
+94 
-109 VDFMGDFSSAFN
+109 
-121 SMTRQLKEAFEKIEK
+121 
-136 QNEELSEAY
+136 Y

-153 EMAQKVDEIC
+153 EMAQRVDEIC
-163 TKYGLNKVGDGI
+163 TKYGLNKVGNGI
-175 SPDTTEEMFTALDVR
+175 SPDTTEEMFIALNVR
-190 SMVRDSGNE
+190 SMVKASGNG

-338 PEAYQPVIAKYA
+338 PEAYQPVIAKYV

-364 ADISILVSY
+364 ADISLLVSY

-387 DNDGTDELVIA
+387 DNDGTDELIIA

-431 REGYRILNIGSN
+431 REGFRILNIGSN

-512 SFADDSAG
+512 PFADNSAG
-520 SYDPSLADYEG
+520 SYDPALADYEG

-591 NVLEAWEGGSGAE
+591 NVLEEWYGGSGAE

-624 NIDENQ
+624 YIDENQ
-630 CYRDSSYDF
+630 CYRDSNYDF

-734 VLNGTAREI
+734 VQNGTAREI
-743 LSGSSLYLCAG
+743 LSGSRLYLCAG

-763 SGGSGCTYY
+763 SGGSGSTYY

-820 SYPRMTMSDCNA
+820 TYPRMTMSDCNA

>member
-1 MLEVNETYLD
+1 MKSQVICGALNTVNPTPAQRARMRAALEAQLPAEKPHRRGAHQQKASSQRWWTII
-11 RLSEA
+11 
-16 VYSLLNG
+16 
-23 RPAAPVELPPDHPQD
+23 PAAAALVAVVLLGIFVLGRTDKTPPSMSNVPT
-38 ELRQLAGYVNSL
+38 EPLTLESL
-50 IAEYG
+50 
-55 TLSAGISS
+55 
-63 VARGNLDFTIG
+63 
-74 KGKLEALQQLKTL
+74 Q
-87 QGNLRHL
+87 
-94 TWKTQRIAGGDFEQK
+94 
-109 VDFMGDFSSAFN
+109 SSAN
-121 SMTRQLKEAFEKIEK
+121 YKASMEIKDYVQSYNATGDVDET
-136 QNEELSEAY
+136 LSEAY

-163 TKYGLNKVGDGI
+163 TKYGLNKVGNGI
-175 SPDTTEEMFTALDVR
+175 SPDTTEEMFTALNVR
-190 SMVRDSGNE
+190 SMVRDSGNG

-219 TTVSGVDYPI
+219 TTVSGVDYAI
-229 EYRVYRAMKQ
+229 EYRAYRAMKQ

-261 TAGTDVLIAVGQN
+261 TAGTDVLIAVGQS

-301 GKATLEAFAN
+301 GKAALEAFAN

-338 PEAYQPVIAKYA
+338 PEAYQPVIAKYV

-364 ADISILVSY
+364 ADISLLVSY

-387 DNDGTDELVIA
+387 DNDGTDELIIA

-499 IYSAAASLPIAIT
+499 IYSTAASLPIAIT
-512 SFADDSAG
+512 SFADDSVG
-520 SYDPSLADYEG
+520 SYDPALADYEG

-584 VLDLCEG
+584 VLDICEG

-630 CYRDSSYDF
+630 CYRDSNYDF

-677 ADSSAGDDAQLL
+677 ADSSAAEDAQLL

-820 SYPRMTMSDCNA
+820 TYPRMTMSDCNA

>member
-1 MLEVNETYLD
+1 MKSQVICGALNTVNPTPAQRARMRAALEAQLPAEKPPRRGAHQQKASSQRWWTII
-11 RLSEA
+11 
-16 VYSLLNG
+16 
-23 RPAAPVELPPDHPQD
+23 PAAAALFAVVLLGIFVLGRTDKTPPSMSNVPT
-38 ELRQLAGYVNSL
+38 EPLTLESL
-50 IAEYG
+50 
-55 TLSAGISS
+55 
-63 VARGNLDFTIG
+63 
-74 KGKLEALQQLKTL
+74 Q
-87 QGNLRHL
+87 
-94 TWKTQRIAGGDFEQK
+94 
-109 VDFMGDFSSAFN
+109 SSAN
-121 SMTRQLKEAFEKIEK
+121 YKASMEIKDYVQSYNATGDVDET
-136 QNEELSEAY
+136 LSEAY

-175 SPDTTEEMFTALDVR
+175 SPDTTEEMFTALNVR
-190 SMVRDSGNE
+190 SMVKASGNG

-219 TTVSGVDYPI
+219 ITVSGVDYPI

-311 TFDLSLAPRTRNA
+311 TFDLSLAPRTQNA

-338 PEAYQPVIAKYA
+338 PEAYQPVIAKYV

-364 ADISILVSY
+364 ADISLLVSY

-387 DNDGTDELVIA
+387 DNDGTDELIIA

-431 REGYRILNIGSN
+431 REGFRILNIGSN

-499 IYSAAASLPIAIT
+499 IYSTAASLPIAIT
-512 SFADDSAG
+512 PFADASAG
-520 SYDPSLADYEG
+520 SYDPALADYEG

-591 NVLEAWEGGSGAE
+591 NVLEEWDGGSGAE

-630 CYRDSSYDF
+630 CYRDSNYDF

-677 ADSSAGDDAQLL
+677 ADSSAAEDAQLL

-784 ITYRGNNDQWYRDRD
+784 ITYHGNNDQWYRDRD

-820 SYPRMTMSDCNA
+820 TYPRMTMSDCNA

>member
-1 MLEVNETYLD
+1 MKSQVICGALNTVNPTPAQRARMRAALEAQLPAEKPHRRGAHQQKASSQRWWTII
-11 RLSEA
+11 
-16 VYSLLNG
+16 
-23 RPAAPVELPPDHPQD
+23 PAAAALFAVVLLGIFVLGRTDKTPPSMSNVPTAPLTL
-38 ELRQLAGYVNSL
+38 ESL
-50 IAEYG
+50 
-55 TLSAGISS
+55 
-63 VARGNLDFTIG
+63 
-74 KGKLEALQQLKTL
+74 Q
-87 QGNLRHL
+87 
-94 TWKTQRIAGGDFEQK
+94 
-109 VDFMGDFSSAFN
+109 SSAN
-121 SMTRQLKEAFEKIEK
+121 YKASMEIKDYVQSYNATGDVDET
-136 QNEELSEAY
+136 LSEAY

-175 SPDTTEEMFTALDVR
+175 SPDTTEEMFTALNVR
-190 SMVRDSGNE
+190 SMVKASGNG

-229 EYRVYRAMKQ
+229 EYRAYRAMKQ

-261 TAGTDVLIAVGQN
+261 TAGTDVLIAAGQS

-301 GKATLEAFAN
+301 GKAALEAFAN
-311 TFDLSLAPRTRNA
+311 TFDLSLAPRTRND
-324 PVETTAPTESGTAI
+324 PVETTAPTAPTENGTAI
-338 PEAYQPVIAKYA
+338 PEAYQPVIAKYV

-364 ADISILVSY
+364 ADISLLVSY

-387 DNDGTDELVIA
+387 DNDGTDELIIA

-484 NDLAPITDENWSEDE
+484 NDLVPITDENWSEDE
-499 IYSAAASLPIAIT
+499 IYSASASLPIAIT

-520 SYDPSLADYEG
+520 SYDPALADYEG
-531 YLSTIDTSS
+531 YLSIIDTSS

-630 CYRDSSYDF
+630 CYRDSNYDF

-820 SYPRMTMSDCNA
+820 TYPRMTMSDCNA

>member
-1 MLEVNETYLD
+1 MKSQVICDALNTVNPTPAQRARMRAALEAQLPAEKPHRRGAHQQKASSQRWWTII
-11 RLSEA
+11 
-16 VYSLLNG
+16 
-23 RPAAPVELPPDHPQD
+23 PAAAALFAVVLLGIFVLGRTDKTPPSMSNVPTAPLTL
-38 ELRQLAGYVNSL
+38 ESL
-50 IAEYG
+50 
-55 TLSAGISS
+55 
-63 VARGNLDFTIG
+63 
-74 KGKLEALQQLKTL
+74 Q
-87 QGNLRHL
+87 
-94 TWKTQRIAGGDFEQK
+94 
-109 VDFMGDFSSAFN
+109 SSAN
-121 SMTRQLKEAFEKIEK
+121 YKASMEIKDYVQSYNATGDVDET
-136 QNEELSEAY
+136 LSEAY

-190 SMVRDSGNE
+190 SMVRDSGNG

-289 VVMNATTGDTQT
+289 VVMNATTGDTRT
-301 GKATLEAFAN
+301 GKAALEAFAN

-338 PEAYQPVIAKYA
+338 PEAYQPVIAKYI

-373 ATSPSELGYALLDL
+373 VTSPSELGYALLDL

-431 REGYRILNIGSN
+431 REGFRILNIGSN

-465 IRFDAAT
+465 IRFDAT
-472 DPDHPWFRGTGE
+472 EDPDHPWFRGTGE

-499 IYSAAASLPIAIT
+499 IYSAAASLPITIT
-512 SFADDSAG
+512 PFADASAG
-520 SYDPSLADYEG
+520 SYDPALADYEG

-561 SGETLMKVAA
+561 SGETLVKVAA

-630 CYRDSSYDF
+630 CYRDSNYDF

-820 SYPRMTMSDCNA
+820 TYPRMTMSDCNA

>member
-1 MLEVNETYLD
+1 MKSQVICDALNTVNPTPAQRARMRAALEAQLPAEKPHRRGAHQQKASSQRWWTII
-11 RLSEA
+11 
-16 VYSLLNG
+16 
-23 RPAAPVELPPDHPQD
+23 PAAAALFAVVLLGIFVLGRTDKTPPSMSNVPT
-38 ELRQLAGYVNSL
+38 EPLTLESL
-50 IAEYG
+50 
-55 TLSAGISS
+55 
-63 VARGNLDFTIG
+63 
-74 KGKLEALQQLKTL
+74 Q
-87 QGNLRHL
+87 
-94 TWKTQRIAGGDFEQK
+94 
-109 VDFMGDFSSAFN
+109 SSAN
-121 SMTRQLKEAFEKIEK
+121 YKASMEIKDYVQSYNATGDVDET
-136 QNEELSEAY
+136 LSEAY

-175 SPDTTEEMFTALDVR
+175 SPDTTEEMFTALNVR
-190 SMVRDSGNE
+190 SMVRDSGNG

-301 GKATLEAFAN
+301 GKAALEALAN

-324 PVETTAPTESGTAI
+324 PAETTAPTESGTAI
-338 PEAYQPVIAKYA
+338 PEAYQPVIAKYV

-364 ADISILVSY
+364 ADISLLVSY
-373 ATSPSELGYALLDL
+373 VTSPSELGYALLDL
-387 DNDGTDELVIA
+387 DNDGTDELIIA

-431 REGYRILNIGSN
+431 REGFRILNIGSN

-499 IYSAAASLPIAIT
+499 IYSAAASLPIVIT
-512 SFADDSAG
+512 PFADASAG
-520 SYDPSLADYEG
+520 NYDPALADYEG

-561 SGETLMKVAA
+561 SGETLTKVAA

-630 CYRDSSYDF
+630 CYRDSNYDF

-666 CNPKPLEKMNS
+666 CNPKPLEKINS
-677 ADSSAGDDAQLL
+677 ADSSAAEDAQLL

-784 ITYRGNNDQWYRDRD
+784 ITYHGNNDQWYRDRD

-820 SYPRMTMSDCNA
+820 TYPRMTMSDCNA

>member
-1 MLEVNETYLD
+1 MKSQVICDALNTVNPTSSQIARMRAALEAQLPAEKPHRRGAHQQKASSQRWWTII
-11 RLSEA
+11 
-16 VYSLLNG
+16 
-23 RPAAPVELPPDHPQD
+23 PAAAALFAVVLLGIFVLGRTDKTPPSMSHVPT
-38 ELRQLAGYVNSL
+38 EPLTLESL
-50 IAEYG
+50 
-55 TLSAGISS
+55 
-63 VARGNLDFTIG
+63 
-74 KGKLEALQQLKTL
+74 Q
-87 QGNLRHL
+87 
-94 TWKTQRIAGGDFEQK
+94 
-109 VDFMGDFSSAFN
+109 SSAN
-121 SMTRQLKEAFEKIEK
+121 YKASMEIKDYVQSYNATGDVDET
-136 QNEELSEAY
+136 LSEAY

-175 SPDTTEEMFTALDVR
+175 SPDTTEEMFTALNVR
-190 SMVRDSGNE
+190 SMVRDSGNG

-338 PEAYQPVIAKYA
+338 PEAYQPVIAKYV

-364 ADISILVSY
+364 ADISLLVSY
-373 ATSPSELGYALLDL
+373 VTSPSELGYALLDL
-387 DNDGTDELVIA
+387 DNDGTDELIIA

-431 REGYRILNIGSN
+431 REGFRILNIGSN

-512 SFADDSAG
+512 PFADDSAG
-520 SYDPSLADYEG
+520 SYDPALADYEG
-531 YLSTIDTSS
+531 YLSIIDTSS

-630 CYRDSSYDF
+630 CYRDSNYDF

-820 SYPRMTMSDCNA
+820 TYPRMTMSDCNA

>member
-1 MLEVNETYLD
+1 MKSQVICDALNTVNPTPAQRARMRAALEAQLPAEKPHRRGAHQQKVSSQRWWTII
-11 RLSEA
+11 
-16 VYSLLNG
+16 
-23 RPAAPVELPPDHPQD
+23 PAAAALFAVVLLGIFVLGRTDKTPPSMSNVPTAPLTL
-38 ELRQLAGYVNSL
+38 ESL
-50 IAEYG
+50 
-55 TLSAGISS
+55 
-63 VARGNLDFTIG
+63 
-74 KGKLEALQQLKTL
+74 Q
-87 QGNLRHL
+87 
-94 TWKTQRIAGGDFEQK
+94 
-109 VDFMGDFSSAFN
+109 SSAN
-121 SMTRQLKEAFEKIEK
+121 YKASMEIKDYVQSYNATGDVDET
-136 QNEELSEAY
+136 LSEAY

-190 SMVRDSGNE
+190 SMVRDSGNG

-229 EYRVYRAMKQ
+229 EYRAYRAMKQ

-261 TAGTDVLIAVGQN
+261 TAGTDVLIAAGQS

-289 VVMNATTGDTQT
+289 VVMNAMTGDTQT

-338 PEAYQPVIAKYA
+338 PEAYQPVIAKYV

-373 ATSPSELGYALLDL
+373 APSPSELGYALLDL

-499 IYSAAASLPIAIT
+499 IYSAAASLPITIT
-512 SFADDSAG
+512 PFADNSAG
-520 SYDPSLADYEG
+520 SYAPALADYEE

-552 GQDELLLYN
+552 GQNELLLYN

-630 CYRDSSYDF
+630 CYRDSNYDF

-677 ADSSAGDDAQLL
+677 ADSSAAEDAQLL

-734 VLNGTAREI
+734 VQNGTAREI

-763 SGGSGCTYY
+763 PGGSGCTYY

-820 SYPRMTMSDCNA
+820 TYPRMTMSDCNA

>member
-1 MLEVNETYLD
+1 MKSQVICGALNTVNPTPAQRARMRAALEAQLPAEKPHRRGAHQQKASSQRWWTII
-11 RLSEA
+11 
-16 VYSLLNG
+16 
-23 RPAAPVELPPDHPQD
+23 PAAAALFAVVLLGIFVLGRTDKTPPSMSNVPTAPLTL
-38 ELRQLAGYVNSL
+38 ESL
-50 IAEYG
+50 
-55 TLSAGISS
+55 
-63 VARGNLDFTIG
+63 
-74 KGKLEALQQLKTL
+74 Q
-87 QGNLRHL
+87 
-94 TWKTQRIAGGDFEQK
+94 
-109 VDFMGDFSSAFN
+109 SSAN
-121 SMTRQLKEAFEKIEK
+121 YKASMEIKDYVQSYNATGDVDET
-136 QNEELSEAY
+136 LSEAY

-175 SPDTTEEMFTALDVR
+175 SPDTTEEMFTALNVR
-190 SMVRDSGNE
+190 SMVRDSGNG

-338 PEAYQPVIAKYA
+338 PEAYQPVIAKYV

-364 ADISILVSY
+364 ADISLLVSY

-387 DNDGTDELVIA
+387 DNDGTDELIIA

-499 IYSAAASLPIAIT
+499 IYSAAASLPIVIT
-512 SFADDSAG
+512 PFADASAG
-520 SYDPSLADYEG
+520 SYDPALADYEG

-561 SGETLMKVAA
+561 SGETLTKVAA

-630 CYRDSSYDF
+630 CYRDNNYDF
-639 YEENL
+639 YEEDL

-677 ADSSAGDDAQLL
+677 ADSSAAEDAQLL

-784 ITYRGNNDQWYRDRD
+784 ITYHGNNDQWYRDRD

>member
-1 MLEVNETYLD
+1 MKSQVICDALNTVNPTPAQRARMRAVLEAQLPAEKPHRRGAHQQKASTPRWWTIIPAAAALF
-11 RLSEA
+11 A
-16 VYSLLNG
+16 VVLLGIFVLGRTDKTPPSMSNVPTAPLTLESLL
-23 RPAAPVELPPDHPQD
+23 
-38 ELRQLAGYVNSL
+38 
-50 IAEYG
+50 
-55 TLSAGISS
+55 
-63 VARGNLDFTIG
+63 
-74 KGKLEALQQLKTL
+74 
-87 QGNLRHL
+87 
-94 TWKTQRIAGGDFEQK
+94 
-109 VDFMGDFSSAFN
+109 SSAN
-121 SMTRQLKEAFEKIEK
+121 YKASMEIKDYVQSYNATGDVDET
-136 QNEELSEAY
+136 LSEAY

-175 SPDTTEEMFTALDVR
+175 SPGTTEEMFTALDVR
-190 SMVRDSGNE
+190 SMVRDSGNG

-338 PEAYQPVIAKYA
+338 PEAYQPVIAKYV

-499 IYSAAASLPIAIT
+499 IYSASASLPIAIT
-512 SFADDSAG
+512 SFADNSAG
-520 SYDPSLADYEG
+520 SYDPALADYEG

-552 GQDELLLYN
+552 GQNELLLYN

-630 CYRDSSYDF
+630 CYRDSNYDF

-677 ADSSAGDDAQLL
+677 ADSSAAEDAQLL

-754 NVLEYWGEG
+754 NVLEYWSDG

-820 SYPRMTMSDCNA
+820 TYPRMTMSDCNA

>member
-1 MLEVNETYLD
+1 MKSQVICGALNTVNPTPAQRARMRAALEAQLPAEKPHRRGAHQQKASSQRWWTIIPAAAALF
-11 RLSEA
+11 A
-16 VYSLLNG
+16 VVLLGIFVLGRTDKTPPSMSNVPTEPLTLESLLSLANYKASMEIKDYVQSYNATG
-23 RPAAPVELPPDHPQD
+23 DVD
-38 ELRQLAGYVNSL
+38 E
-50 IAEYG
+50 
-55 TLSAGISS
+55 T
-63 VARGNLDFTIG
+63 
-74 KGKLEALQQLKTL
+74 
-87 QGNLRHL
+87 
-94 TWKTQRIAGGDFEQK
+94 
-109 VDFMGDFSSAFN
+109 
-121 SMTRQLKEAFEKIEK
+121 
-136 QNEELSEAY
+136 LSEAY

-175 SPDTTEEMFTALDVR
+175 SPDTTEEMFTALNVR
-190 SMVRDSGNE
+190 SMVKDSGNG

-229 EYRVYRAMKQ
+229 EYRAYRAMKQ

-261 TAGTDVLIAVGQN
+261 TAGTGVLIAVGQN

-301 GKATLEAFAN
+301 GKAALEAFAN

-338 PEAYQPVIAKYA
+338 PEAYQPVIAKYV

-364 ADISILVSY
+364 ADISLLVSY
-373 ATSPSELGYALLDL
+373 VTSPSELGYALLDL
-387 DNDGTDELVIA
+387 DNDGTDELIIA

-431 REGYRILNIGSN
+431 REGFRILNIGSN

-499 IYSAAASLPIAIT
+499 IYSAAASLPITIT
-512 SFADDSAG
+512 PFADASAG
-520 SYDPSLADYEG
+520 SYDPALADYEG

-630 CYRDSSYDF
+630 CYRDSNYDF

-644 TPITE
+644 MPITE

-734 VLNGTAREI
+734 VQNGTAREI

-820 SYPRMTMSDCNA
+820 TYPRMTMSDCNA

>member
-1 MLEVNETYLD
+1 MKSQVICDALNTVNLTPAQRARMRAALEAQLPAEKSHRRGAHQQKASSQRWWTII
-11 RLSEA
+11 
-16 VYSLLNG
+16 
-23 RPAAPVELPPDHPQD
+23 PAAAALFAVVLLGIFVLGRTDKTPPSMSNVPTAPLTL
-38 ELRQLAGYVNSL
+38 ESL
-50 IAEYG
+50 
-55 TLSAGISS
+55 
-63 VARGNLDFTIG
+63 
-74 KGKLEALQQLKTL
+74 Q
-87 QGNLRHL
+87 
-94 TWKTQRIAGGDFEQK
+94 
-109 VDFMGDFSSAFN
+109 SSAN
-121 SMTRQLKEAFEKIEK
+121 YKASMEIKDYVQGYNDTGDVDET
-136 QNEELSEAY
+136 LSEAY

-175 SPDTTEEMFTALDVR
+175 SPDTTEEMFTALNVR
-190 SMVRDSGNE
+190 SMVKASGNG

-219 TTVSGVDYPI
+219 TRVSGVDYAI
-229 EYRVYRAMKQ
+229 EYRAYRAMKQ

-301 GKATLEAFAN
+301 GKAALEAFAN
-311 TFDLSLAPRTRNA
+311 TFDLSLAPRTQKA

-338 PEAYQPVIAKYA
+338 PEAYQPVVAKYV

-387 DNDGTDELVIA
+387 DNDGTDELIIA

-431 REGYRILNIGSN
+431 REGFRILNIGSN

-472 DPDHPWFRGTGE
+472 DPDHPWFRGTSE

-520 SYDPSLADYEG
+520 SYDPALADYEG

-630 CYRDSSYDF
+630 CYRDSNYDF

-677 ADSSAGDDAQLL
+677 ADSSAAEDAQLL

-820 SYPRMTMSDCNA
+820 TYPRMTMSDCNA

>member
-1 MLEVNETYLD
+1 MKSQVICDALNTVNPTPAQRARMRAALEAQLPAEKPHRRGAHQQKASSQRWWTII
-11 RLSEA
+11 
-16 VYSLLNG
+16 
-23 RPAAPVELPPDHPQD
+23 PAAAALFAVVLLGIFVLGRTDKTPPSMSNVPT
-38 ELRQLAGYVNSL
+38 EPLTLESL
-50 IAEYG
+50 
-55 TLSAGISS
+55 
-63 VARGNLDFTIG
+63 
-74 KGKLEALQQLKTL
+74 Q
-87 QGNLRHL
+87 
-94 TWKTQRIAGGDFEQK
+94 
-109 VDFMGDFSSAFN
+109 SSAN
-121 SMTRQLKEAFEKIEK
+121 YKASMEIKDYVQSYNATGDVDET
-136 QNEELSEAY
+136 LSEAY

-175 SPDTTEEMFTALDVR
+175 SPDTTEEMFTALNVR
-190 SMVRDSGNE
+190 SMVKASGNG

-261 TAGTDVLIAVGQN
+261 TAGTDVLIAAGQS

-324 PVETTAPTESGTAI
+324 PVETTAPTESGAVI
-338 PEAYQPVIAKYA
+338 PEAYQPVIAKYV

-431 REGYRILNIGSN
+431 REGFRILNIGSN

-472 DPDHPWFRGTGE
+472 DPDHPWFRGTSE

-499 IYSAAASLPIAIT
+499 IYSAAASLPITIT
-512 SFADDSAG
+512 PFADASAG
-520 SYDPSLADYEG
+520 SYDPALADYEG

-630 CYRDSSYDF
+630 CYRDSNYDF

-677 ADSSAGDDAQLL
+677 ADSSAAEDAQLL

-743 LSGSSLYLCAG
+743 LSGSSLYLCAE

-772 QVENKTAVPIES
+772 QLENKTAVPIES

-820 SYPRMTMSDCNA
+820 TYPRMTMSDCNA

>member
-1 MLEVNETYLD
+1 MKSQVICDALNAVNPTPAQRARMRAALEAQLPAEKPHRRGAHQQKASSQRWWTII
-11 RLSEA
+11 
-16 VYSLLNG
+16 
-23 RPAAPVELPPDHPQD
+23 PAAAALFAVVLLGIFVLGRTDKTPPSMSNVPT
-38 ELRQLAGYVNSL
+38 EPLTLESL
-50 IAEYG
+50 
-55 TLSAGISS
+55 
-63 VARGNLDFTIG
+63 
-74 KGKLEALQQLKTL
+74 Q
-87 QGNLRHL
+87 
-94 TWKTQRIAGGDFEQK
+94 
-109 VDFMGDFSSAFN
+109 SSAN
-121 SMTRQLKEAFEKIEK
+121 YKASMEIKDYVQSYNATGDVDET
-136 QNEELSEAY
+136 LSEAY

-175 SPDTTEEMFTALDVR
+175 SPDTTEEMFTALNVR
-190 SMVRDSGNE
+190 SMVKVSGNG

-239 TLSTAY
+239 SLSTAY

-301 GKATLEAFAN
+301 GKAALEAFAN

-338 PEAYQPVIAKYA
+338 PEAYQPVIAKYV

-499 IYSAAASLPIAIT
+499 IYSAAASLPIVIT
-512 SFADDSAG
+512 PFADASAG
-520 SYDPSLADYEG
+520 SYDPALADYEG

-561 SGETLMKVAA
+561 SGETLTKVAA

-624 NIDENQ
+624 NVDENQ
-630 CYRDSSYDF
+630 CYRDNNYDF
-639 YEENL
+639 YEEDL

-677 ADSSAGDDAQLL
+677 ADSSAAEDAQLL

-784 ITYRGNNDQWYRDRD
+784 ITYHGNNDQWYRDRD

>member
-1 MLEVNETYLD
+1 MKSQVICDALNTVNPTPAQRARMRAVLEAQLPAEKPHRRGAHQQKASSQRWWTII
-11 RLSEA
+11 
-16 VYSLLNG
+16 
-23 RPAAPVELPPDHPQD
+23 PAAAALFAVVLLGIFVLGRTDKTPPSMSNVPTAPLTL
-38 ELRQLAGYVNSL
+38 ESL
-50 IAEYG
+50 
-55 TLSAGISS
+55 
-63 VARGNLDFTIG
+63 
-74 KGKLEALQQLKTL
+74 Q
-87 QGNLRHL
+87 
-94 TWKTQRIAGGDFEQK
+94 
-109 VDFMGDFSSAFN
+109 SSAN
-121 SMTRQLKEAFEKIEK
+121 YKASMEIKDYVQSYNATGDVDET
-136 QNEELSEAY
+136 LSEAY

-163 TKYGLNKVGDGI
+163 TKYGLNKVGNGI
-175 SPDTTEEMFTALDVR
+175 SPDTTEEMFTALNVR
-190 SMVRDSGNE
+190 SMVRDSGNG

-219 TTVSGVDYPI
+219 TTVSGVDYAI
-229 EYRVYRAMKQ
+229 EYRAYRAMKQ

-301 GKATLEAFAN
+301 GKAALEAFAN
-311 TFDLSLAPRTRNA
+311 TFDLSLAPRTQNA

-338 PEAYQPVIAKYA
+338 PEAYQPVIAKYV

-364 ADISILVSY
+364 ADISLLVSY

-387 DNDGTDELVIA
+387 DNDGTDELIIA

-499 IYSAAASLPIAIT
+499 IYSTAASLPIAIT
-512 SFADDSAG
+512 SFADDSVG
-520 SYDPSLADYEG
+520 SYDPALADYEG

-584 VLDLCEG
+584 VLDICEG

-630 CYRDSSYDF
+630 CYRDSNYDF

-677 ADSSAGDDAQLL
+677 ADSSAAEDAQLL

-784 ITYRGNNDQWYRDRD
+784 ITYHGNNDQWYRDRD

-820 SYPRMTMSDCNA
+820 TYPRMTMSDCNA